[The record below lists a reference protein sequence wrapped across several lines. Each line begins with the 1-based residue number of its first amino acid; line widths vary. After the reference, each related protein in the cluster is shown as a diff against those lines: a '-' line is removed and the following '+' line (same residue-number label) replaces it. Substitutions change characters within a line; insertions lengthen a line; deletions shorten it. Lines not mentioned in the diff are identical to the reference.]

1 VITDVLGAPVS
12 AAERFDDDADVTLFP
27 EEEALLGRAVAKR
40 RAEFTTAR
48 LCARE
53 ALSGLDLP
61 PVPVLRGPNREPLWP
76 DGVVGSITHC
86 TGYRA
91 CAVAHVS
98 DFLTIGIDA
107 EPNAPTPDGVLG
119 AVALPAEVERH
130 EALTAAHPGVSWDR
144 LLFSAKESTYKA
156 WYPVAR
162 RWLGFEDADIVLRP
176 DGTFTSRVLI
186 EPPVAGGAPLDV
198 FHGRWL
204 SRDGL
209 LLTTV
214 AVPSTV

>member
-1 VITDVLGAPVS
+1 MIADVLGAPVS
-12 AAERFDDDADVTLFP
+12 TAERFDDSADVALFP
-27 EEEALLGRAVAKR
+27 EEEALLGRAVASR
-40 RAEFTTAR
+40 RAEFSTAR

-53 ALSGLDLP
+53 ALGGLGVP
-61 PVPVLRGPNREPLWP
+61 PVPVLPGPKREPLWP

-86 TGYRA
+86 AGYRA
-91 CAVAHVS
+91 CAVARVS
-98 DFLTIGIDA
+98 DLLTVGIDA

-119 AVALPAEVERH
+119 AVALPAEIARG
-130 EALTAAHPGVSWDR
+130 EALSAAHPDVSWDR

-176 DGTFTSRVLI
+176 DGTFTSRVLV
-186 EPPVAGGAPLDV
+186 EPPVVGGVPLDV

-204 SRDGL
+204 CRDGL

-214 AVPSTV
+214 AVPAAA